1 MRLLK
6 WPGRLLVF
14 LLISGL
20 IAVTA
25 FLWIVNRSH
34 QTGVHDLE
42 GKTIKL
48 FVMLCVVIVYFVA
61 IHKLIITFQSPLIRA
76 HSSPTLQDDDS
87 DHLTQPAIIAD
98 FIKNRGKSRQTNKFD
113 KSSDSFSRPFNVASD
128 GINYYVVLLESPYK
142 TGAKRGGGESRIV
155 ATTRKAVSRHA
166 RYSKSD
172 NADAEDADDEG
183 SCNSITEV

>member
-1 MRLLK
+1 
-6 WPGRLLVF
+6 
-14 LLISGL
+14 
-20 IAVTA
+20 
-25 FLWIVNRSH
+25 
-34 QTGVHDLE
+34 
-42 GKTIKL
+42 
-48 FVMLCVVIVYFVA
+48 MLCVVIVYFVA

-183 SCNSITEV
+183 SCNSITEVWLCSGQSNQYLQMTFLYQKYNFIISWN